1 MIATEGL
8 SVQPAMAGGV
18 VRSGRFWVNAVQPLV
33 STRQVP
39 GARWYTVVIRG
50 GSVCAEEAG
59 AGFCQDAL
67 RAAAELVREVSAIA
81 LAHAPHARGLIGQFE
96 VLPDPVLSMPGSVC
110 LTVGLHAA
118 TVQVLHHMEASFKAS
133 VDALNDGCHVQIAL
147 HLSGDTNTAAGSRHL
162 DRI

>member
-81 LAHAPHARGLIGQFE
+81 LAHENDPSNIPNAILEAQLRAIT
-96 VLPDPVLSMPGSVC
+96 PVLQNWQAMIR
-110 LTVGLHAA
+110 TA
-118 TVQVLHHMEASFKAS
+118 
-133 VDALNDGCHVQIAL
+133 
-147 HLSGDTNTAAGSRHL
+147 NT
-162 DRI
+162 

>member
-18 VRSGRFWVNAVQPLV
+18 VRSGRFWVNAVQPL
-33 STRQVP
+33 
-39 GARWYTVVIRG
+39 
-50 GSVCAEEAG
+50 
-59 AGFCQDAL
+59 
-67 RAAAELVREVSAIA
+67 VSAIA

-147 HLSGDTNTAAGSRHL
+147 HLSEDTNTAAGSRHL